1 MTTRESIAEKAAE
14 ASLIFK
20 NGKYTLAIAES
31 FTGGNVVASF
41 VAIPGASSFVLE
53 GLTCYSNESKQ
64 VRLGVKAETLDK
76 FGAVSENTIREMING
91 LLASPLKPDFAV
103 ATTGNAGPGTEPLSD
118 PGECYVA
125 AGNKN
130 DIIVKRLSLSGS
142 REENIFDGT
151 NEALALLIKFVKNQ
165 RGE

>member
-1 MTTRESIAEKAAE
+1 MNARESIGTSAEKVSE
-14 ASLIFK
+14 IFK
-20 NGKYTLAIAES
+20 SGKFTLAIAES

-64 VRLGVKAETLDK
+64 VRLDVKAETLDK
-76 FGAVSENTIREMING
+76 CGAVSENTVREMING
-91 LLASPLKPDFAV
+91 LLGSPLEPDFAV
-103 ATTGNAGPGTEPLSD
+103 ATTGNAGPGTEPLSN

-130 DIIVKRLSLSGS
+130 DIIVKRLLLSGS
-142 REENIFDGT
+142 REENILDGT
-151 NEALALLIKFVKNQ
+151 LEALELLIKFVKNQ

>member
-1 MTTRESIAEKAAE
+1 MDARESIGTNAEKVSE
-14 ASLIFK
+14 IFK
-20 NGKYTLAIAES
+20 SGKFTLAIAES
-31 FTGGNVVASF
+31 FTGGNVVASL

-53 GLTCYSNESKQ
+53 GLTCYSNESKCA
-64 VRLGVKAETLDK
+64 RLGVKAETLDK
-76 FGAVSENTIREMING
+76 FGAVSENTVREMIDG
-91 LLASPLKPDFAV
+91 LLVSPLKPDFAV

-130 DIIVKRLSLSGS
+130 DIIVKRFSLSGS

-151 NEALALLIKFVKNQ
+151 NEALALLIKFVKKQ